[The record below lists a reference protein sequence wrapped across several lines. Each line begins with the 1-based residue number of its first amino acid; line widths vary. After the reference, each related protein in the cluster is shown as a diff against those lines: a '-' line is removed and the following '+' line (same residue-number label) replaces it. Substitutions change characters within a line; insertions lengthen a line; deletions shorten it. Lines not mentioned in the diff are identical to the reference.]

1 MTEQFRDAP
10 IFDADQ
16 HMYETAAALKKFLP
30 EKYSSLPLN
39 PPSTASA
46 KTKACW

>member
-16 HMYETAAALKKFLP
+16 HMYETAAALTKFLP
-30 EKYSSLPLN
+30 EKYEERC
-39 PPSTASA
+39 STANSVDRPA
-46 KTKACW
+46 S